1 MNSATLNFPS
11 IATDACAADQTV
23 TVAGAN
29 PGDAV
34 APGWPALPAGV
45 FGVMLVSGTNT
56 VTVRL
61 CNLSGSGVT
70 PPSAS
75 YRATIVRNRSEEHTS
90 ELQSLRH
97 LVCRL
102 LLEKKK

>member
-1 MNSATLNFPS
+1 MNTAALNFS
-11 IATDACAADQTV
+11 FIATGACAADQTI

-45 FGVMLVSGTNT
+45 FGTMLVSGTNT

-61 CNLSGSGVT
+61 CNLSGLGVT
-70 PPSAS
+70 PPGAV
-75 YRATIVRNRSEEHTS
+75 YRATIVRNY
-90 ELQSLRH
+90 
-97 LVCRL
+97 
-102 LLEKKK
+102 